1 MPKHPVTKD
10 PDTPLSVSQLN
21 RQAKQLLEGH
31 FALARVEGEIS
42 NFASPASGHWYFTL
56 KDRNAQVRCAMF
68 RGRNSRLRFTPENG
82 QHVVVR
88 AKLSLYETRG
98 DYQLIVDHMALA
110 GDGALAQAY
119 EKLKQQLATEG
130 LFDAELKKT
139 LPDLPRHVAIIT
151 SATGAAVHDMLTV
164 FQRRFPAITITVIP
178 VPVQGADAAPAI
190 ARAILLVNEL
200 VREGSHDFDV
210 IITGRG
216 GGSLE
221 DLWAFNEEIV
231 ARAIYQSEL
240 PVVSAVGH
248 EVDISIA
255 DFVADA
261 RAPTPSAAAEMLSPD
276 RDEWL
281 DSFEGYAVL
290 FQRALQRSLKDKLQ
304 ALQLVAQRLRHPG
317 SQLQEY
323 QQRLDELELRL
334 GSLCLQQI
342 KARQHRLQLLQLRLK
357 QCSPLLALPSLK
369 QCLSTLSQRLAH
381 IAEQTLQS
389 KRQQLQATA
398 QLLNTVSPLATLNR
412 GYSIT
417 FDEQGAIVREANQ
430 VKKGS
435 TLRTKLGQGVLTS
448 TVTDITP

>member
-1 MPKHPVTKD
+1 MSMRPHTTD
-10 PDTPLSVSQLN
+10 PDAPLSVSQLN

-88 AKLSLYETRG
+88 AKLSLYEARG

-110 GDGALAQAY
+110 GDGALALAY

-130 LFDAELKKT
+130 LFDTELKKP
-139 LPDLPRHVAIIT
+139 LPALPRHVAIIT
-151 SATGAAVHDMLTV
+151 SATGAAIHDMLTV
-164 FQRRFPAITITVIP
+164 FQRRFPAIPITVIP
-178 VPVQGADAAPAI
+178 VPVQGGAAAPAI
-190 ARAILLVNEL
+190 ARAILLANEL

-255 DFVADA
+255 DFVADT

-281 DSFEGYAVL
+281 DSFEGYAL
-290 FQRALQRSLKDKLQ
+290 LLQRAMQRSLKDKHQ

-342 KARQHRLQLLQLRLK
+342 KVRQHRLQLLQLRLK
-357 QCSPLLALPSLK
+357 QCSPSLALPSLK
-369 QCLSTLSQRLAH
+369 QRLSTLAQRLANV
-381 IAEQTLQS
+381 AEQTLQT
-389 KRQQLQATA
+389 KRQQLHATA

-412 GYSIT
+412 GYSIA
-417 FDEQGAIVREANQ
+417 FDEQGAIVRETSQ

-435 TLRTKLGQGVLTS
+435 TLTTKLGQGELTS